1 MSGPADIWVQ
11 TADAFDQHLAAVTDD
26 QWAAASP
33 CTEWTVREL
42 VDHAVGAQ
50 RQLGGLF
57 GASVEEGDD
66 WATVRA
72 AVQAAISD
80 PANLEG
86 NAPPQVFGGMPK
98 HQVLGIAVGDLLL
111 HAWDLARAIGADET
125 LPAEAVQAVYMGFQR
140 MPEPMLRSGGM
151 FGPAIEV
158 ADDASEQDKLL
169 AYTGRQP

>member
-1 MSGPADIWVQ
+1 MNGPAEIWVQ
-11 TADAFDQHLAAVTDD
+11 TADTFEAHLAAVTDD
-26 QWAAASP
+26 QWAAPSP

-57 GASVEEGDD
+57 GAAVDEGAD
-66 WATVRA
+66 WTAVRA

-80 PANLEG
+80 PTNLEG

-125 LPAEAVQAVYMGFQR
+125 LPAEAVQAVAMGFQR

-169 AYTGRQP
+169 AFTGRQP